1 MSVHGVSGAPN
12 AIVFPRETTRATTAE
27 NEKTTATVSRP
38 QVERP
43 AVASSGLLAP
53 RTEALPVD
61 APAGTDP
68 DLWQVLTHS
77 ERAYFAKMS
86 AMGPLTYGR
95 ASGAVTSARSGGE
108 ATSLAR
114 GGRLD
119 VKA

>member
-1 MSVHGVSGAPN
+1 MSLSGVTGAPST
-12 AIVFPRETTRATTAE
+12 IVLPRETTRSTTAE
-27 NEKTTATVSRP
+27 NERTAATVTRP

-43 AVASSGLLAP
+43 TVTKSGLLAP
-53 RTEALPVD
+53 RQEALPVE

-95 ASGAVTSARSGGE
+95 ASGAIAAIGSGGE
-108 ATSLAR
+108 TSMSR

-119 VKA
+119 VKG